1 LAAAVEKI
9 GERRN
14 DMRTNLTLRRRFP
27 PAILLALS
35 LVGLMVLAAACGG
48 EEKTSA
54 PTPGT
59 AEGGP
64 ALAAHKPGETHA
76 FLPKRLEAAAEID
89 MGEFYF
95 GNPQGEK
102 NPVYRLPA
110 GKTVGIHIH
119 NEGAIVHEVM
129 IGRTAK
135 AANGGHG
142 YQELLTELVPSD
154 LFFYYGKVKAEV
166 EDSLFGELEVEPGVR
181 DIWLRMATPAE
192 LKGEWE
198 LGCFVEGHYEQG
210 MKAKLIIE

>member
-54 PTPGT
+54 PTLVP
-59 AEGGP
+59 AEGGLV
-64 ALAAHKPGETHA
+64 LAAHKVGETHS
-76 FLPKRLEAAAEID
+76 FLPKRLEAAVEID
-89 MGEFYF
+89 MYEFYF
-95 GNPQGEK
+95 ANPQGEK
-102 NPVYRLPA
+102 NPVYRVPA

-119 NEGAIVHEVM
+119 NEGAIVHELA
-129 IGRTAK
+129 IGRTIE
-135 AANGGHG
+135 AANGGYK

-154 LFFYYGKVKAEV
+154 LFFYYGNVKAEV
-166 EDSLFGELEVEPGVR
+166 EDSVFGELEVEPDVR
-181 DIWLRMATPAE
+181 DIWLRMVIPAE